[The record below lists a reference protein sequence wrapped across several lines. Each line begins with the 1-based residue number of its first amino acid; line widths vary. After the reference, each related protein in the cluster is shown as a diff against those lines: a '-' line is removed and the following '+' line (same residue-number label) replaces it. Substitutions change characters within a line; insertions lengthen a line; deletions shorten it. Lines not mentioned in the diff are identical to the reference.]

1 MLRTNN
7 YEPIIIVL
15 QIFFQKK
22 KIIIEIDGGAPSGKQ
37 KEKNNSAQWQM
48 MWDNWTSAA
57 YRCLHPH

>member
-37 KEKNNSAQWQM
+37 KEKNNSGQ
-48 MWDNWTSAA
+48 
-57 YRCLHPH
+57 